1 MRNLESVENNFF
13 AVGRYWGSLNSSFLQ
28 EGAICS
34 MHTGV
39 AISDF
44 NWAWNE
50 KPLDDCDITSVEG
63 IKEFYRQQNLRF
75 WWWVYPRGDS
85 SQTKEMLENAGMR
98 LIAQIPCMA
107 ADLHIEPLEEKI
119 LAPITIAEVK
129 DQSDL
134 SVWADI
140 SFRGFQMPERAREQY
155 NKFVLSFQRG
165 NKEAQKLFLAYIDKK
180 PVATSLLF
188 MDKDTAGIYYV
199 ATLPEYRN
207 RGMGYFVTLAAM
219 RAAKAAGH
227 NNIILQATPAGEK
240 VYRRIGFQEICRA
253 HIYKIPTK

>member
-1 MRNLESVENNFF
+1 MRNLESVKNNYF
-13 AVGRYWGSLNSSFLQ
+13 AVGRYWGRLNSSFLQ
-28 EGAICS
+28 KGSICS

-50 KPLDDCDITSVEG
+50 KPLDNSDIKSVED
-63 IKEFYRQQNLRF
+63 IKEFYRQQKLRF
-75 WWWVYPRGDS
+75 WWWVYPRYDS
-85 SQTKEMLENAGMR
+85 SQTKEILENAGMR
-98 LIAQIPCMA
+98 LITQIPCMA
-107 ADLHIEPLEEKI
+107 ADLHVEFLEEKI

-129 DQSDL
+129 DQGDL

-155 NKFVLSFQRG
+155 NDFVLSFTRG
-165 NKEAQKLFLAYIDKK
+165 SQAAQKLLLACWDGR

-188 MDKDTAGIYYV
+188 MNKDTAGIYYV

-207 RGMGYFVTLAAM
+207 RGLGFYVTLAAM
-219 RAAKAAGH
+219 RAAKDAGYD
-227 NNIILQATPAGEK
+227 NIILQATPAGAK
-240 VYRRIGFQEICRA
+240 VYRRIGFQEICQA
-253 HIYKIPTK
+253 KIYKLK

>member
-28 EGAICS
+28 EGSICS

-107 ADLHIEPLEEKI
+107 ADFNIKTLNDKTPDEV
-119 LAPITIAEVK
+119 TVSEVK
-129 DQSDL
+129 DTNDL
-134 SVWADI
+134 LVWADV
-140 SFRGFQMPERAREQY
+140 SLRGFQMPERAREQY

>member
-1 MRNLESVENNFF
+1 
-13 AVGRYWGSLNSSFLQ
+13 
-28 EGAICS
+28 

-50 KPLDDCDITSVEG
+50 KPLDGSDIKSVEG

-85 SQTKEMLENAGMR
+85 SQTKEILENAGMR
-98 LIAQIPCMA
+98 LITQIPCMA
-107 ADLHIEPLEEKI
+107 ADFNIKTLNDK
-119 LAPITIAEVK
+119 APDEATVSEVK
-129 DQSDL
+129 DTSDL
-134 SVWADI
+134 LVWADV
-140 SFRGFQMPERAREQY
+140 SLRGFQMPERTREQY
-155 NKFVLSFQRG
+155 IDFVLSFQRG

-207 RGMGYFVTLAAM
+207 RGMGYYVTLAAM
-219 RAAKAAGH
+219 RAAKDAGH
-227 NNIILQATPAGEK
+227 NNIILQATPAGAK
-240 VYRRIGFQEICRA
+240 VYRRIGFKEYCQA
-253 HIYKIPTK
+253 QIYKL